1 MEAALAVPAS
11 KGADIST
18 AADAATANTMVLMFV
33 PLLPLPSQRET
44 LQLVP
49 GAKWCI
55 AGGAAHDPRVSRP
68 KGVMRLTAKR
78 RLACNRLGAVG
89 DRRRRPTIGGRQ
101 RLERS
106 RRSLFALEQEGPHAR
121 GEIRMERA
129 MY

>member
-49 GAKWCI
+49 GAKWFI
-55 AGGAAHDPRVSRP
+55 AGAAHDPRGVTIQGCDPRGVTIQGCDVPHSEAPPGVRPSRC
-68 KGVMRLTAKR
+68 GR
-78 RLACNRLGAVG
+78 R
-89 DRRRRPTIGGRQ
+89 DRRSAIGGQQ
-101 RLERS
+101 RLE
-106 RRSLFALEQEGPHAR
+106 
-121 GEIRMERA
+121 
-129 MY
+129 

>member
-33 PLLPLPSQRET
+33 PLLPLPTQRET

-55 AGGAAHDPRVSRP
+55 PGRPRSKGATIQ
-68 KGVMRLTAKR
+68 GVMHLTAKR
-78 RLACNRLGAVG
+78 RPPCNRVAAAG
-89 DRRRRPTIGGRQ
+89 DRLRRPAIGGRQ
-101 RLERS
+101 
-106 RRSLFALEQEGPHAR
+106 
-121 GEIRMERA
+121 
-129 MY
+129 

>member
-49 GAKWCI
+49 GAKWFI
-55 AGGAAHDPRVSRP
+55 AGAAHDPRGVTIQGCDVPHSEAPPGVRPSRC
-68 KGVMRLTAKR
+68 GR
-78 RLACNRLGAVG
+78 R
-89 DRRRRPTIGGRQ
+89 DRRSAIGGQQ
-101 RLERS
+101 RLK
-106 RRSLFALEQEGPHAR
+106 
-121 GEIRMERA
+121 
-129 MY
+129 